1 MLVMSEPTIIF
12 EDDNLLVVDKP
23 AGMVVNRADT
33 VKDEMTLQDWIEK
46 NFQFSIFNFQLD
58 KESDFYR
65 RSGIVHRLDKETSG
79 IILVAKDESSFYN
92 LQKQFKEG
100 RVEKVYIGLC
110 HGKVALKEGEIN
122 VPVGRLPWDRKK
134 FGVVPAGRES
144 RTLYKVLEY
153 KTLKT
158 DRKGEVLSLVE
169 FYPKT
174 GRTHQI
180 RVHLRYLGHPIFAD
194 SLYAGRKNIRSD
206 RKLLPRHFLHA
217 AKIKFSHPKT
227 GQTIE
232 FESSLPAELAEF
244 LVRLE

>member
-100 RVEKVYIGLC
+100 RVEKV
-110 HGKVALKEGEIN
+110 
-122 VPVGRLPWDRKK
+122 
-134 FGVVPAGRES
+134 
-144 RTLYKVLEY
+144 
-153 KTLKT
+153 
-158 DRKGEVLSLVE
+158 
-169 FYPKT
+169 
-174 GRTHQI
+174 
-180 RVHLRYLGHPIFAD
+180 
-194 SLYAGRKNIRSD
+194 
-206 RKLLPRHFLHA
+206 
-217 AKIKFSHPKT
+217 
-227 GQTIE
+227 
-232 FESSLPAELAEF
+232 
-244 LVRLE
+244 